1 MTRTSDRIKHESTE
15 KPPLSLY
22 SGKVMHARLDPV
34 SHRFSYKMT
43 SMLIDLDRLQEA
55 DSATAIFSV
64 NRPNLVAF
72 HEKHHGPRDG
82 TSLRSYIDATLYK
95 AGVTRPA
102 RVELLCYPT
111 VLGYTFNPLSV
122 YFCYDDTGDVT
133 ALVYQVHNTFGQ
145 SHCYVEPVRQNQ
157 RSEAG
162 IRQSRAKCFYVSPF
176 MEMAMTYKFRIR
188 PPADTVALRILEFD
202 AKEPVLA
209 ATFHGNRNPANL
221 NHFLRSLLQ
230 TIGITWK
237 VTVGI
242 HFEALRLWLKGLR
255 PVDRPAPPLPE
266 SFPDKIKSGRWN
278 RPLEE
283 KA

>member
-1 MTRTSDRIKHESTE
+1 MAQETHQEPH
-15 KPPLSLY
+15 KPPMSLFT
-22 SGKVMHARLDPV
+22 GKVMHARLAPV

-43 SMLIDLDRLQEA
+43 SMLVDLDRLEEA
-55 DSATAIFSV
+55 DSQTAIFSV
-64 NRPNLVAF
+64 NRSNLVAF

-82 TSLRSYIDATLYK
+82 TPLRAHIDTITAR
-95 AGVTRPA
+95 AGLDRPA
-102 RVELLCYPT
+102 RIELLCYPT

-122 YFCYDDTGDVT
+122 YFCYDENDTVI

-145 SHCYVEPVRQNQ
+145 SHSYVEPVLPDQV
-157 RSEAG
+157 SPAG

-176 MEMAMTYKFRIR
+176 MEMDMTYRFRIR

-202 AKEPVLA
+202 QTKPVLS
-209 ATFHGNRNPANL
+209 ATFHGTKIPANL
-221 NHFLRSLLQ
+221 NQFLRSVLQ

-237 VTVGI
+237 VTAGI

-255 PVDRPAPPLPE
+255 PVDRPDPPLPE
-266 SFPDKIKSGRWN
+266 SFPETINTGHWN
-278 RPLEE
+278 RPVEE